1 MGFKQNKSFLVLLI
15 LSILHQSLF
24 VKCQDEDSDVT
35 TQAPDEDTTTEDGLD
50 TTTPAPPQ
58 VLEHL
63 DYKFSR
69 CQFHQHFTSSFF
81 VQKCFAQLFS
91 TYKLSL

>member
-1 MGFKQNKSFLVLLI
+1 MGLKQNKSFLVLLI
-15 LSILHQSLF
+15 LSILSQSLF

-35 TQAPDEDTTTEDGLD
+35 TQAPDEDTTTENGLD
-50 TTTPAPPQ
+50 TTTPTPPQ

-69 CQFHQHFTSSFF
+69 CQFHQHL
-81 VQKCFAQLFS
+81 QKAFL
-91 TYKLSL
+91 